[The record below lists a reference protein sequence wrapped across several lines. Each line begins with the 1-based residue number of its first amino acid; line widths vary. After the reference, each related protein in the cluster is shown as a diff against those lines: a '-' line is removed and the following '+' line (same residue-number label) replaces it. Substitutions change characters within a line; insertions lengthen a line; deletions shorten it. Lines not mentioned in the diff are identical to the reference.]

1 MGDAPHRLGVLPT
14 YVGYRGDV
22 VPPPRESIEAL
33 VGSPAGGRAHRVA
46 IPHREGGPLVCAPAP
61 KHAWGLSV
69 QIYAVRSR
77 QSWGIGDFA
86 DLRQLGRWA
95 ASLGADVMLV
105 SPLGA
110 QPPSPHQEP
119 CPYYSSSRRFRN
131 LLYLRVDE
139 IPGAEK
145 VEADIAPLRDEA
157 LALNAQRHIDHDA
170 SFRLKSAALEHV
182 FRADPSPPGLVG
194 WVRDQGRALRDF
206 ATFTALSEAE
216 GTAWRNWPARL
227 HHPGGPDVES
237 QSRVLAGRIAFHERA
252 QFHLHRQLTQ
262 AGREI
267 NPVGAAPPGLSS
279 GRPDRR
285 RRRLGFEA
293 RPGAAGP
300 RDPVAGIGT
309 HGLPTVPGIWKLSEP
324 DQRHHHLRQRLVDAA
339 HLPDD
344 ADVIDVAVAAYARL
358 ATARSRIALASLEDT
373 LGVEERVNVP
383 GTTSEWP
390 NWRLALP
397 HPLEEIERAEGPVRI
412 ADVMRQAGRSAQ
424 AR

>member
-86 DLRQLGRWA
+86 DIRQLGRWA

-145 VEADIAPLRDEA
+145 VEAEIAPLRDEA

-216 GTAWRNWPARL
+216 GTAWRNWPAGL
-227 HHPGGPDVES
+227 QHPGGPDVES
-237 QSRVLAGRIAFHERA
+237 QRRGLARGTTLPEWV
-252 QFHLHRQLTQ
+252 QFHPPPPPT
-262 AGREI
+262 
-267 NPVGAAPPGLSS
+267 PAPRAIPRTG
-279 GRPDRR
+279 GVPRR
-285 RRRLGFEA
+285 
-293 RPGAAGP
+293 
-300 RDPVAGIGT
+300 VS
-309 HGLPTVPGIWKLSEP
+309 LPP
-324 DQRHHHLRQRLVDAA
+324 
-339 HLPDD
+339 
-344 ADVIDVAVAAYARL
+344 
-358 ATARSRIALASLEDT
+358 
-373 LGVEERVNVP
+373 
-383 GTTSEWP
+383 
-390 NWRLALP
+390 
-397 HPLEEIERAEGPVRI
+397 
-412 ADVMRQAGRSAQ
+412 
-424 AR
+424 